1 MIGGFVRGLSMRD
14 VESLCEEAGLGRTSK
29 STIATICAELH
40 EGSYVKFLL
49 GGRVAR
55 GHRSPSRMRLRG
67 SLRSALTGH
76 P

>member
-1 MIGGFVRGLSMRD
+1 MSKPRD
-14 VESLCEEAGLGRTSK
+14 VVVVRVSEKGDRED
-29 STIATICAELH
+29 

>member
-1 MIGGFVRGLSMRD
+1 MVNGVTPEGPKVGQSARRSHLS
-14 VESLCEEAGLGRTSK
+14 
-29 STIATICAELH
+29 H
-40 EGSYVKFLL
+40 EGSYVKPVL

-55 GHRSPSRMRLRG
+55 GHRSPSRMWVRR

>member
-1 MIGGFVRGLSMRD
+1 MSKPRD
-14 VESLCEEAGLGRTSK
+14 VVVVRVSDKGDRED
-29 STIATICAELH
+29 

>member
-1 MIGGFVRGLSMRD
+1 MR
-14 VESLCEEAGLGRTSK
+14 
-29 STIATICAELH
+29 TIASTKSREFDAGPD